1 MHDEDGMLHDATH
14 FSSNRPKKYPMASG
28 QAGIEKMA
36 SRQAGIECN
45 HLSSSM
51 ICVGQEENAFCV
63 FYVRENLKICLQ
75 ISFYRTQH
83 NVTNSRKIHNFV
95 LAMER

>member
-1 MHDEDGMLHDATH
+1 MLHDVTY
-14 FSSNRPKKYPMASG
+14 FDSYRPKKSHSAKNKA
-28 QAGIEKMA
+28 QIEKMS

-45 HLSSSM
+45 NLSSSM

-83 NVTNSRKIHNFV
+83 NVTNSRKNHNFV